1 MTDTIN
7 PKQFTL
13 QVRVTDNTDLWI
25 KTRFIMMATMLRRR
39 GYNPVV
45 FSDDFFLGHQ
55 DILGSVDIQD
65 TEFMGETG

>member
-1 MTDTIN
+1 MS

-13 QVRVTDNTDLWI
+13 QVRVDDDTGPWV
-25 KTRFIMMATMLRRR
+25 KTQFVVVATMLRRH

-55 DILGSVDIQD
+55 DILGFVKLQD